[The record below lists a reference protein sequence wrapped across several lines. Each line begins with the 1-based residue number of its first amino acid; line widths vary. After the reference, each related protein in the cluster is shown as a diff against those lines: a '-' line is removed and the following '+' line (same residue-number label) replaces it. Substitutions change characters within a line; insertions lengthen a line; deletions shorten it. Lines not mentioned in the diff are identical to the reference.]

1 MNRSEEILDAAE
13 YCMRQKGFYQTS
25 IQSIASQAN
34 VSIGLIYK
42 YYKNKEA
49 IVEALVTKVVQ
60 RMIVLLKADFEKMAN
75 AGRVT
80 HLPGDLASPEVE
92 QSIVLLIEIS
102 SESTRN
108 ARIGQILHDA
118 WQVLKENFITEQQAL
133 NPALEANIIHARLHV
148 VSLVI
153 DGMIIRRFMKRR
165 ETEDSF
171 MPFFEAVSHDIHQPD
186 AE

>member
-60 RMIVLLKADFEKMAN
+60 RMIVLLKADFEKMAES
-75 AGRVT
+75 GKLT
-80 HLPGDLASPEVE
+80 HSPGDTASPEVE
-92 QSIVLLIEIS
+92 KSIVLLIEIS

-108 ARIGQILHDA
+108 ARVRQILHHA
-118 WQVLKENFITEQQAL
+118 WQVLKDNFIVQQQAL
-133 NPALEANIIHARLHV
+133 NPALQANIIHTRLYV
-148 VSLVI
+148 ISLAI
-153 DGMIIRRFMKRR
+153 DGMIIRRFMKQRDID
-165 ETEDSF
+165 TSF
-171 MPFFEAVSHDIHQPD
+171 MSFFETINHDVNHPN
-186 AE
+186 AG

>member
-80 HLPGDLASPEVE
+80 HLRGE
-92 QSIVLLIEIS
+92 
-102 SESTRN
+102 
-108 ARIGQILHDA
+108 
-118 WQVLKENFITEQQAL
+118 
-133 NPALEANIIHARLHV
+133 
-148 VSLVI
+148 
-153 DGMIIRRFMKRR
+153 
-165 ETEDSF
+165 
-171 MPFFEAVSHDIHQPD
+171 
-186 AE
+186 